1 MPGYK
6 HPCPFC
12 STFIESG
19 VAACP
24 VCGVIDPFT
33 QGRCPDCRA
42 PLQAGWIACPKCGR
56 SLTAA
61 DTSTAARAVKLP
73 STTPTTP
80 PQDPRSPAPPQA
92 DPAPSPPA
100 ADRCSGCGAALPAG
114 ARFCTECGTLVS

>member
-12 STFIESG
+12 TRFIDSG

-24 VCGVIDPFT
+24 FCGVTDPFT

-42 PLQAGWIACPKCGR
+42 PLQAGWVACPKCGR

-61 DTSTAARAVKLP
+61 DAAATPGAATAAPPPPALATTPAGEPAPAAAPGTPTGTAARC
-73 STTPTTP
+73 T
-80 PQDPRSPAPPQA
+80 
-92 DPAPSPPA
+92 
-100 ADRCSGCGAALPAG
+100 GCGAALLAG